1 MFSFFKKKQI
11 SIWPSKAS
19 ESVASLALLIDSL
32 GFPFTGWKHPD
43 LEMNEYY
50 TDVIKYACNSN
61 QLFTYRYLFDDHLMG
76 EIMLGCALAVAKEE
90 RKDLVE
96 TLEFG
101 ILNLE
106 TLMKLSAD
114 DVSRSDNPLNSLF
127 NIFAQ
132 IWEMKFCDDD
142 NKPEKER
149 EDLRKV
155 LYECLIHSRSQA
167 INAFEPMIKSIKV
180 FDLEEIEQL
189 SFRKERS
196 LYEDLLFRRYTNY
209 KLFKLMPF
217 PNASLLL
224 EARKKEYQ
232 TAVDAENSKTS
243 CLVKLKDDMESSGSD
258 TKLLYDKFCDFL
270 NTMDDIRLELKVI
283 GGEHCSIKLKEIT
296 ETRNSIFENMTKVF
310 VEYDSS
316 FTDMMEKLRINYDST
331 YDEMTKNN
339 MFQLKYIDPVEI
351 PSYVLTLSDE
361 DLISLKE
368 YVSKDEMFKHLSAHM
383 LDVLLD
389 DEESK
394 EIYRKIE
401 LLG

>member
-1 MFSFFKKKQI
+1 
-11 SIWPSKAS
+11 
-19 ESVASLALLIDSL
+19 
-32 GFPFTGWKHPD
+32 
-43 LEMNEYY
+43 
-50 TDVIKYACNSN
+50 
-61 QLFTYRYLFDDHLMG
+61 
-76 EIMLGCALAVAKEE
+76 
-90 RKDLVE
+90 
-96 TLEFG
+96 
-101 ILNLE
+101 
-106 TLMKLSAD
+106 
-114 DVSRSDNPLNSLF
+114 
-127 NIFAQ
+127 
-132 IWEMKFCDDD
+132 
-142 NKPEKER
+142 
-149 EDLRKV
+149 
-155 LYECLIHSRSQA
+155 
-167 INAFEPMIKSIKV
+167 
-180 FDLEEIEQL
+180 
-189 SFRKERS
+189 
-196 LYEDLLFRRYTNY
+196 
-209 KLFKLMPF
+209 MPF

-232 TAVDAENSKTS
+232 TAIDAENSKTS

-310 VEYDSS
+310 VEFDSS